1 MKMKVMNFIKWCQKI
16 QIQKRL
22 KSIPRIGRRRIK
34 TCEMVKNLFTKLKDN
49 KMDSID
55 LKEIQVASPKIFA
68 WENLDREGA
77 SKAVS
82 VFGIGIQM
90 ERDSVDFYKKAAKDT
105 EVQEAKVIYEELAKW
120 EQSHLE
126 QFYKEYETLME
137 EWWSEQGFEPF

>member
-1 MKMKVMNFIKWCQKI
+1 MAEEELKHVKW
-16 QIQKRL
+16 L
-22 KSIPRIGRRRIK
+22 
-34 TCEMVKNLFTKLKDN
+34 KNLFTKLKDN

>member
-1 MKMKVMNFIKWCQKI
+1 MNKEELKTIKQAIINENEGYEFYKMVSKDTNSEESKKAFLELAEEELKHVKW
-16 QIQKRL
+16 L
-22 KSIPRIGRRRIK
+22 KD
-34 TCEMVKNLFTKLKDN
+34 LFTKLKDN

-90 ERDSVDFYKKAAKDT
+90 EKRFCR
-105 EVQEAKVIYEELAKW
+105 L
-120 EQSHLE
+120 L
-126 QFYKEYETLME
+126 
-137 EWWSEQGFEPF
+137 